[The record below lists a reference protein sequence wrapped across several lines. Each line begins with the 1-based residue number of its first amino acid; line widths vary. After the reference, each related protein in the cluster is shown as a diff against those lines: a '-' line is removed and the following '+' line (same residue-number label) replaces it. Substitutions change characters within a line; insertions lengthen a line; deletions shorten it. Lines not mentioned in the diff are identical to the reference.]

1 MSELWLS
8 GDPALAPSSLQLS
21 LDHFLDEQLGPKRKL
36 YLANGSS
43 WVCKFFA
50 KGQCLR
56 GMECPYRHSRG
67 DKPFVCKF
75 WLRGQLVSGGD
86 HSVATPE
93 TLRCCRAVLVQ
104 FRPAAAALVHIST
117 RDRR

>member
-75 WLRGQLVSGGD
+75 WLRGQSAAVT
-86 HSVATPE
+86 HSVPTQLA
-93 TLRCCRAVLVQ
+93 LHCCGAVLQ
-104 FRPAAAALVHIST
+104 FRPAAATFMPLST
-117 RDRR
+117 RGRR